1 MTTAASSQPDT
12 ASAGHRPAAAAPAA
26 ATATTASPRPLPAGS
41 SGTGS
46 TARMPASRVKNPRT
60 RPAEER
66 NRRSLSRTVSCG
78 TPLAAAID
86 RNPWPRAA
94 RASMSP
100 ITAVPSH
107 RRASIHAGSSTCV
120 TPHEPHRARRGRTPT
135 ATRPAVNTRR
145 KTAWPHPPSRPP
157 QPGHESRPLRR
168 SSSATAVLLPTVSNG
183 ASKHLTALPGL
194 REKGNGEG
202 RPETDTLTVS
212 SHATP
217 PQPEPPRKTRSP
229 AKTQPSQR
237 RSRSMA
243 ANNFVARAAR
253 RYPALFAHWR
263 FGLKP
268 DGWTMGAV

>member
-12 ASAGHRPAAAAPAA
+12 ASAGHRPAAAVPAA

-107 RRASIHAGSSTCV
+107 RRASTHAGSSTRD
-120 TPHEPHRARRGRTPT
+120 P
-135 ATRPAVNTRR
+135 
-145 KTAWPHPPSRPP
+145 
-157 QPGHESRPLRR
+157 
-168 SSSATAVLLPTVSNG
+168 
-183 ASKHLTALPGL
+183 
-194 REKGNGEG
+194 
-202 RPETDTLTVS
+202 
-212 SHATP
+212 
-217 PQPEPPRKTRSP
+217 
-229 AKTQPSQR
+229 
-237 RSRSMA
+237 
-243 ANNFVARAAR
+243 ARAAPRPPRPHPHRDPPR
-253 RYPALFAHWR
+253 REHPPQDRVAPPAQPAPAAGTR
-263 FGLKP
+263 KQ
-268 DGWTMGAV
+268 AVTQKLLRNRRAVAYREQRCLQAPHGPPRTSGKR